1 MKIAMKNNEKVNLH
15 TLDRESY
22 QFVYDEAK
30 KGKLHCPTCKEPVRL
45 YLGIQEKPYFY
56 HMLRKHSDCKDL
68 DSESADMNKEAIE
81 YVERNG
87 FRIPVTRIIVS
98 PSKQHTFQPSIHVKA
113 SPSFQPTGR
122 QETKITSQYIK
133 RLFNNGFQLDDQQ
146 IKAVTT
152 VNGSVLVVA
161 GAGSGKTRVLTT
173 RAAYMLYEL
182 KIDPKSI
189 MLVTF
194 TAKAATEMKE
204 RLNQYPLLSSTD
216 INRLL
221 TGTFHSIFYRIL
233 AYHEPERWHPSKL
246 IKKDWQK
253 DQILKEGGK
262 TISLDEKE
270 FAYDLALQQIGYWKN
285 TFLLPQD
292 VQTASRWEEQVL
304 HLYKYYETEKEKKNL
319 FDFDDMLI
327 GCYKYLTDHPDV
339 LEMYQNRFQYFL
351 IDEFQDINKV
361 QYELIK
367 LLSRKT
373 ENLFAVGDDDQS
385 IYAFRGSDPNYLL
398 SFEKDFPNSKMIIL
412 NENYRSSHEIISTA
426 NRIIEKNTARRKKT
440 MQAQYQHSLSPLLF
454 YPFDEEE
461 EATMIVQDIHEKL
474 QNGYVPNDIAI
485 LYRTNTGSRAVFE
498 RLATTSFPFRIDLDS
513 ENFYERYL
521 VKSMLSFLRLI
532 INEDDQHAISQILP
546 VLFIRQ
552 SVMTD
557 LKANSILNDCSM
569 LECLSNYTTGHAFQE
584 RKLKKLLPSIRSLK
598 GLKPLECIEFIE
610 KEIGFG
616 DYLKKRGNEGN
627 SLEKGS
633 DDIRDLKVAAKNF
646 QTIIDFLDHT
656 KHMSA
661 MNKEIKQLSKQLEQA
676 ITLSTIHRAKG
687 LEYRVVYILDVV
699 DGGIPHDYA
708 LDSLRNGES
717 APIEEERRLL
727 YVAIT
732 RAREECY
739 IAIPHKRRGKNAKP
753 SRFLAPIL
761 PK

>member
-1 MKIAMKNNEKVNLH
+1 MKIAMKKNEKINLNI
-15 TLDRESY
+15 LDRESY

-30 KGKLHCPTCKEPVRL
+30 KGKLHCPVCSEQVRL
-45 YLGIQEKPYFY
+45 YLGIQEAPYFY

-68 DSESADMNKEAIE
+68 ENESVDMGIEPIE

-87 FRIPVTRIIVS
+87 FKIPVTRMIVS
-98 PSKQHTFQPSIHVKA
+98 PAKHQTFQPSIHVKA
-113 SPSFQPTGR
+113 SPSFQPTVR
-122 QETKITSQYIK
+122 QELNITSHYIK

-189 MLVTF
+189 LLVTF

-204 RLNQYPLLSSTD
+204 RLNQYPLLSPTD

-233 AYHEPERWHPSKL
+233 AFHEPDRWHPSKL

-304 HLYKYYETEKEKKNL
+304 HLYKYYEQEKEKKRL

-327 GCYKYLTDHPDV
+327 GCFKFLTDHPDV

-373 ENLFAVGDDDQS
+373 ANLFAVGDDDQS

-426 NRIIEKNTARRKKT
+426 NRIIEKNTIRRKKT

-485 LYRTNTGSRAVFE
+485 LYRTNTGSRAIFE

-532 INEDDQHAISQILP
+532 INEDDQQAISQILP

-569 LECLSNYTTGHAFQE
+569 LECLSVITTGHAFQE

-598 GLKPLECIEFIE
+598 GQTPLECIEFIE
-610 KEIGFG
+610 KEVGFG

-646 QTIIDFLDHT
+646 QTINDFLDHT

-661 MNKEIKQLSKQLEQA
+661 MNKEIKQVSKQLEQA

-727 YVAIT
+727 YVAVT

-739 IAIPHKRRGKNAKP
+739 IAIPHKRRGKNTKP

>member
-1 MKIAMKNNEKVNLH
+1 MKIAIKNNEKVNLN
-15 TLDRESY
+15 TLKRENY
-22 QFVYDEAK
+22 QLIYDDAK
-30 KGKLHCPTCKEPVRL
+30 KGKLHCPTCKEQVRL
-45 YLGIQEKPYFY
+45 YLGIQEDPYFY
-56 HMLRKHSDCKDL
+56 HMLRKHSNCKDI
-68 DSESADMNKEAIE
+68 DIESDEAGSSPIE

-87 FRIPVTRIIVS
+87 FKIPFTRMIVT
-98 PSKQHTFQPSIHVKA
+98 PTKHDTFQPAINVKA
-113 SPSFQPTGR
+113 SPSFQRTVR
-122 QETKITSQYIK
+122 KETNLTSQYIK
-133 RLFNNGFQLDDQQ
+133 HLSNNGFQLDDQQ

-152 VNGSVLVVA
+152 VTGSVLVIA

-204 RLNQYPLLSSTD
+204 RLNKYPLLSPSD

-233 AYHEPERWHPSKL
+233 TFHEPERWHPSKL

-292 VQTASRWEEQVL
+292 VHATNRWEEQVL
-304 HLYKYYETEKEKKNL
+304 HLYKFYEAEKEKKNL

-327 GCYKYLTDHPDV
+327 GCHKYLTDHPDI
-339 LEMYQNRFQYFL
+339 LDMYQNRFQYFL

-367 LLSRKT
+367 ILSRKT

-385 IYAFRGSDPNYLL
+385 IYAFRGSDPTYLL
-398 SFEKDFPNSKMIIL
+398 SFEKDFPDSKIIIL

-426 NRIIEKNTARRKKT
+426 NRIIEKNTSRRKKT
-440 MQAQYQHSLSPLLF
+440 MLAQYQHSLSPMLF

-498 RLATTSFPFRIDLDS
+498 RLVTSSFPFRIDMDM
-513 ENFYERYL
+513 ENFYERYI

-532 INEDDQHAISQILP
+532 INEDDQTAISQILP
-546 VLFIRQ
+546 VLFIKQ
-552 SVMTD
+552 SVLND
-557 LKANSILNDCSM
+557 VKANSILDDCSM
-569 LECLSNYTTGHAFQE
+569 LECLSNVTTGHPFQE
-584 RKLKKLLPSIRSLK
+584 RKLKKLLPSIR
-598 GLKPLECIEFIE
+598 GLRGRTPVECIEGIE
-610 KEIGFG
+610 KEVGFG

-646 QTIIDFLDHT
+646 ETITDFLDHT
-656 KHMSA
+656 KHISA
-661 MNKEIKQLSKQLEQA
+661 MNKEIKNLSKQLDQA

-708 LDSLRNGES
+708 LESLRNGES
-717 APIEEERRLL
+717 APLEEERRLL
-727 YVAIT
+727 YVAVT
-732 RAREECY
+732 RAQEECY

>member
-1 MKIAMKNNEKVNLH
+1 MKIAMKNNEKVNLNM
-15 TLDRESY
+15 LDRENY

-30 KGKLHCPTCKEPVRL
+30 KGKLHCPICKEQVRL
-45 YLGIQEKPYFY
+45 YLGIQEEPYFY
-56 HMLRKHSDCKDL
+56 HMLRKQSDCQVL
-68 DSESADMNKEAIE
+68 DNESAEMSNEPIE

-87 FRIPVTRIIVS
+87 FRIPVTRMIVS

-113 SPSFQPTGR
+113 SPSFQPTVR
-122 QETKITSQYIK
+122 QETNITSHYIK
-133 RLFNNGFQLDDQQ
+133 RLFNNGFQLDQQQ

-204 RLNQYPLLSSTD
+204 RLHQYPLLSPSD
-216 INRLL
+216 IKRLL

-253 DQILKEGGK
+253 DQILKDGGK

-292 VQTASRWEEQVL
+292 VQTVSRWEEQVL
-304 HLYKYYETEKEKKNL
+304 HLYKYYEQEKEKKNL

-327 GCYKYLTDHPDV
+327 GCYQYLTEHPDV

-398 SFEKDFPNSKMIIL
+398 SFEKDFPNSTMIIL
-412 NENYRSSHEIISTA
+412 NQNYRSSHEIISTA
-426 NRIIEKNTARRKKT
+426 NRIIEKNTARRKKN
-440 MQAQYQHSLSPLLF
+440 MHAQYQHSLSPLLF

-546 VLFIRQ
+546 ILFIRQ
-552 SVMTD
+552 AVMSD

-569 LECLSNYTTGHAFQE
+569 LECLSNISTGHAFQE

-598 GLKPLECIEFIE
+598 GRTPLECIEFIE
-610 KEIGFG
+610 KEVGFA

-732 RAREECY
+732 RAQEECY
-739 IAIPHKRRGKNAKP
+739 LAIPHKRRGKNAKP

>member
-1 MKIAMKNNEKVNLH
+1 MKIAMKNNEKVNLDI
-15 TLDRESY
+15 LDRENY

-30 KGKLHCPTCKEPVRL
+30 KGKLHCPICKEQVRL

-56 HMLRKHSDCKDL
+56 HMLRKHFNCKEL
-68 DSESADMNKEAIE
+68 ESTSTEMANESIE

-87 FRIPVTRIIVS
+87 FKIPVTRMIVS
-98 PSKQHTFQPSIHVKA
+98 PAKHHTFQPSIYVKA
-113 SPSFQPTGR
+113 SPSFQPTVR
-122 QETKITSQYIK
+122 QETNITSHYIK

-146 IKAVTT
+146 LKAVTT

-173 RAAYMLYEL
+173 RAAYMLCEL

-204 RLNQYPLLSSTD
+204 RLIQYPLLSSTD

-233 AYHEPERWHPSKL
+233 AFHEPERWHPSKL

-304 HLYKYYETEKEKKNL
+304 HLYKYYEQEKEKKNL

-327 GCYKYLTDHPDV
+327 GCYKYLSNHPDV

-367 LLSRKT
+367 LLSRNT

-426 NRIIEKNTARRKKT
+426 NRIIEKNTARRKKI
-440 MQAQYQHSLSPLLF
+440 MQAQYQHSLSPMLF

-569 LECLSNYTTGHAFQE
+569 LECLSNISTGHAFQE

-598 GLKPLECIEFIE
+598 GRTPLECIEFIE
-610 KEIGFG
+610 KEVGFG

-708 LDSLRNGES
+708 LESLRNGES

-732 RAREECY
+732 RAKEECY

>member
-30 KGKLHCPTCKEPVRL
+30 KGKLYCPTCKEQVRL
-45 YLGIQEKPYFY
+45 YLGIQEEPYFY

-292 VQTASRWEEQVL
+292 VQTASLWEEQVL